1 MENPGKSRGPRK
13 KMRRVSEAR
22 ELSSICDTI
31 HQRWIN
37 TDATLKEL
45 RDKFNTAVLK
55 AAMEQN
61 GMNTTPGEVEY
72 TYTALFKDEET
83 SLTDKEEIKMRLET
97 NGIDIDSVT
106 NDFVNSPQT
115 ILNYLRDEFDVD
127 RVRKQPGDKIEPD
140 QVDNYIKPLNRR
152 YENVVT
158 SMVERLSTSGQL
170 EHDNF
175 DVTVECVVTDEES
188 NESRPLSDL
197 IAQ

>member
-1 MENPGKSRGPRK
+1 MENPGKSRGPKK

-31 HQRWIN
+31 HQKWIN

-45 RDKFNTAVLK
+45 RDKFNKAVLE

-61 GMNTTPGEVEY
+61 GMNVAPGEVEY
-72 TYTALFKDEET
+72 TYSALFKDKET
-83 SLTDKEEIKMRLET
+83 SITDKEEVKMRLEE
-97 NGIDIDSVT
+97 NGINISSVT
-106 NDFVNSPQT
+106 DDFINSPQT
-115 ILNYLRDEFDVD
+115 ILNYLRDEYDVD
-127 RVRKQPGDKIEPD
+127 RVRKQPGDKIDPD

-152 YENVVT
+152 YENVVS

-175 DVTVECVVTDEES
+175 DVTVECVVTDKKS